1 MERDPLSQL
10 CENEKDLIW
19 TLRYD
24 CRENFPQSLPKLL
37 LSVKWSKHE
46 DMAQVYPQTQ
56 KKCVETQASFKI
68 LSVVLQLQALL
79 QIWPKLSPRDAL
91 ELLDFNYPDQYVREF
106 AVNCLRDMRWE
117 VHSVREHIVKEPH
130 KKCWNPKC
138 LFLCVLVMM
147 SCCSIYCSLCRCC
160 AMSHTMTAPSAV
172 SSWSA
177 LSPAARLA
185 TSSSGISG
193 KCIHVKKLEY
203 VNTLVHL
210 VFQYAYA
217 ETRIYDCMCCVV
229 HYRSEM
235 YMPAVSVH
243 FALILEAYCRGCI
256 PHIEVLKKQVHYLNF
271 FSFHFLIFFLKCH

>member
-1 MERDPLSQL
+1 MTAEKTFLSL
-10 CENEKDLIW
+10 SPNCCCLSNGANMKTW
-19 TLRYD
+19 LRYTHKPTHTLTD
-24 CRENFPQSLPKLL
+24 R
-37 LSVKWSKHE
+37 
-46 DMAQVYPQTQ
+46 
-56 KKCVETQASFKI
+56 CVETQASFKI

-117 VHSVREHIVKEPH
+117 VHAVREHIVKEPH

-185 TSSSGISG
+185 TSFSGISG

-203 VNTLVHL
+203 VNTSVHL

-217 ETRIYDCMCCVV
+217 ETTIYDCVCCTLQVWNV
-229 HYRSEM
+229 HASRVGSFCSDFGSILPRLHPTHRS
-235 YMPAVSVH
+235 SQKTG
-243 FALILEAYCRGCI
+243 ALFY
-256 PHIEVLKKQVHYLNF
+256 F
-271 FSFHFLIFFLKCH
+271 FSHFFFKFHLEIAFIVFYIKSEYTHDY